1 MSINSSGTSCHLP
14 FQGRQISAAP
24 KKTLPEREGGPLA
37 VGESA
42 PGAGSESTVIPREKS
57 IRPIQKSLLAESKEM
72 KNEQINP
79 M

>member
-1 MSINSSGTSCHLP
+1 MGE
-14 FQGRQISAAP
+14 FAP
-24 KKTLPEREGGPLA
+24 GAELESPTRPNKTLPEREGGPLA

-42 PGAGSESTVIPREKS
+42 PGAGSSSSVIPREKS

-72 KNEQINP
+72 KKEQINP